1 MDDQRQKDQAQGMD
15 EWQARLGWPSLR
27 SALVFANERIKC
39 MRHTEAVSNCEH
51 CNFGY
56 IVSWVQRQIDAPASS
71 LSPGTTEGGNTW
83 QGQKPIEVAAEIERQ
98 FAEAIG
104 LRLEHYAAKDAK
116 SVLRNVLRAV
126 LGPLPT
132 PPKETR

>member
-15 EWQARLGWPSLR
+15 EWQARLGWPALR

-56 IVSWVQRQIDAPASS
+56 IVSWVQRQIDTPISS

-83 QGQKPIEVAAEIERQ
+83 QPIESAPKDGTWFLAWGEDCGFCVYRMGPGFITGEDPQ
-98 FAEAIG
+98 PTHWM
-104 LRLEHYAAKDAK
+104 RLPA
-116 SVLRNVLRAV
+116 R
-126 LGPLPT
+126 P
-132 PPKETR
+132 